1 MCPELP
7 HGSGSQLL
15 GSRPIG
21 HTEAAVSGYLLAQ
34 HLGNAPALM
43 VYSLPNTRFIEV
55 AMDWFDLGVDLGG
68 TQIRAA
74 LCNADGR
81 IVRRAADKTLAEEG
95 RERVVARILS
105 TIRQAAGDTPWER
118 IRGIGIGA
126 PGPLD
131 PFEGTVLGAPNLP
144 GWECVPLQSIVSETF
159 GVRARLGKDTNVAAL
174 GEHTYGAGRGV
185 RDMVY
190 MTIST
195 GIGGGI
201 IMDDRLL
208 LGAGGFAGE
217 IGHQV
222 IVGDGLLCGCG
233 NRGCVETLAAGP
245 FIGRAGREAAL
256 AGRGQR
262 MLALAGGDCAAIG
275 APIVAEAAR
284 LGDPTARE
292 IILRAAE
299 AVGIALANVC
309 NVLNPELIILGGG
322 VTHVGDLLFDTVRA
336 TIAERAMPT
345 MRNVRVVPAALGD
358 DVVLWGAIALLR
370 DAAPAAGPRI

>member
-1 MCPELP
+1 
-7 HGSGSQLL
+7 
-15 GSRPIG
+15 
-21 HTEAAVSGYLLAQ
+21 
-34 HLGNAPALM
+34 
-43 VYSLPNTRFIEV
+43 
-55 AMDWFDLGVDLGG
+55 MDWFDLGVDLGG

-74 LCNADGR
+74 LRSADGR
-81 IVRRAADKTLAEEG
+81 IVSRAADKTLAEEG
-95 RERVVARILS
+95 RERVIARILGA
-105 TIRQAAGDTPWER
+105 IRRAAGDTPFER

-144 GWECVPLQSIVSETF
+144 GWDCVPLQAIVSETF

-174 GEHTYGAGRGV
+174 GEHTFGAGRGV
-185 RDMVY
+185 HNMIY

-201 IMDDRLL
+201 IVDDRLL

-222 IVGDGLLCGCG
+222 IVENGLPCNCG
-233 NRGCVETLAAGP
+233 NYGCVETIAAGP
-245 FIGRAGREAAL
+245 AIGRAGREAAA

-262 MLALAGGDCAAIG
+262 MLELAGGDSEAIG
-275 APIVAEAAR
+275 APTVAEAAR
-284 LGDPTARE
+284 LGDATARA
-292 IILRAAE
+292 IIVRAAN

-309 NVLNPELIILGGG
+309 NVLNPEVIILGGG

-345 MRNVRVVPAALGD
+345 MRNVRVIPAALGD
-358 DVVLWGAIALLR
+358 DVVLLGAIALLH
-370 DAAPAAGPRI
+370 DSAPAAGPRTR